1 MQGIFSENT
10 KGKVMNIFDIIGPVM
25 VGPSSSHTAG
35 AVRIGQMVRALL
47 DGQPSHADIC
57 LHGSFAET
65 GKGHGTEL
73 ALIAGLLDMDPDD
86 MRIPHSRKYAE
97 EAGMDVVIGREEIAD
112 AHPNTALLTV
122 ENEQGDKMKVQAC
135 SVGGGRIQ
143 INKIDGMNV
152 NCSGEVPTLIIRN
165 SDRPGM
171 VAEVTAALA
180 KHNINIAQM
189 HLFRNKKGGDAV
201 MVVETDQKI
210 PAGEISALHD
220 QEGILKV
227 TYIDQE
233 DE

>member
-1 MQGIFSENT
+1 
-10 KGKVMNIFDIIGPVM
+10 MNIFDIIGPIM

-47 DGQPSHADIC
+47 DGQPSYAEIL

-73 ALIAGLLDMDPDD
+73 ALIAGLLGMEPDD
-86 MRIPHSRKYAE
+86 MRIPHSREHAE
-97 EAGMDVVIGREEIAD
+97 RCGMGVSIKKTEIPD
-112 AHPNTALLTV
+112 AHPNTALIRV
-122 ENEQGDKMKVQAC
+122 EDMDGDSMEIQAC
-135 SVGGGRIQ
+135 SIGGGRIQ
-143 INKIDGMNV
+143 VSKIDGMKV
-152 NCSGEVPTLIIRN
+152 ECSGEVPTLIIRN
-165 SDRPGM
+165 TDKPGM

-180 KHNINIAQM
+180 RHHINIAQM
-189 HLFRNKKGGDAV
+189 MLFRNKKGEDAV

-210 PAGEISALHD
+210 PVAEIAALHD
-220 QEGILKV
+220 QEGILRV

>member
-1 MQGIFSENT
+1 
-10 KGKVMNIFDIIGPVM
+10 MNIFDIIGPIM

-47 DGQPSHADIC
+47 DGQPKRADIL

-73 ALIAGLLDMDPDD
+73 ALIAGLLGMAPDD
-86 MRIPHSRKYAE
+86 MRIPHSMSVADE
-97 EAGMDVVIGREEIAD
+97 FGMAVSIKKTELAD
-112 AHPNTALLTV
+112 AHPNTALIRV
-122 ENEQGDKMKVQAC
+122 EGFQGDSMEIQAC
-135 SVGGGRIQ
+135 SIGGGRIQ
-143 INKIDGMNV
+143 VSKIDGMKV

-165 SDRPGM
+165 DDKPGM
-171 VAEVTAALA
+171 AAEVTAALA

-189 HLFRNKKGGDAV
+189 HLFRNKKGEDAV
-201 MVVETDQKI
+201 MVVETDQKV
-210 PAGEISALHD
+210 PEQEIAALHD

-233 DE
+233 GE

>member
-1 MQGIFSENT
+1 
-10 KGKVMNIFDIIGPVM
+10 MNIFDIIGPIM

-47 DGQPSHADIC
+47 DGQPESADIY

-73 ALIAGLLDMDPDD
+73 ALVAGLLGMEPDD
-86 MRIPHSRKYAE
+86 MRIPHSRKVAE
-97 EAGMDVVIGREEIAD
+97 ECGMDVSIKKMEIAG
-112 AHPNTALLTV
+112 AHPNTALIHV
-122 ENEQGDKMKVQAC
+122 KDAEGDAMEIQAC
-135 SVGGGRIQ
+135 SLGGGRIQ
-143 INKIDGMNV
+143 VNKIDGMQV

-165 SDRPGM
+165 NDRPGM
-171 VAEVTAALA
+171 VAEVTATLA
-180 KHNINIAQM
+180 RHHINIAQM
-189 HLFRNKKGGDAV
+189 HLFRDKKGEDAV

-210 PAGEISALHD
+210 PASEVAALHD

>member
-1 MQGIFSENT
+1 
-10 KGKVMNIFDIIGPVM
+10 MNIFDIIGPVM

-47 DGQPSHADIC
+47 DGQPKKADIL

-73 ALIAGLLDMDPDD
+73 ALIAGLLGMEPDD
-86 MRIPHSRKYAE
+86 MRIPHSQSVAAE
-97 EAGMDVVIGREEIAD
+97 CGMEVSIKNTEIAD
-112 AHPNTALLTV
+112 AHPNTALICV
-122 ENEQGDKMKVQAC
+122 EGFQGDIMEIQAC
-135 SVGGGRIQ
+135 SIGGGRIQ
-143 INKIDGMNV
+143 VSKIDGMKV

-165 SDRPGM
+165 TDKPGM
-171 VAEVTAALA
+171 VAEVTATLA

-189 HLFRNKKGGDAV
+189 RLFRNKKGEDAV

-210 PAGEISALHD
+210 PAQEIAALHD
-220 QEGILKV
+220 QEGILRV

>member
-1 MQGIFSENT
+1 
-10 KGKVMNIFDIIGPVM
+10 MNIFDIIGPVM

-35 AVRIGQMVRALL
+35 AVRIGQMVRALM
-47 DGQPSHADIC
+47 DGQPKRAEIL

-73 ALIAGLLDMDPDD
+73 ALVAGLLGMEPDD
-86 MRIPHSRKYAE
+86 MRIPHSRSVAE
-97 EAGMDVVIGREEIAD
+97 ECGMEVTIKKTEIAD
-112 AHPNTALLTV
+112 AHPNTALIHA
-122 ENEQGDKMKVQAC
+122 EGSQGDVMEIQAC
-135 SVGGGRIQ
+135 SIGGGRIQ
-143 INKIDGMNV
+143 VSKIDGMRV

-165 SDRPGM
+165 DDKPGM
-171 VAEVTAALA
+171 VAEVTATLA
-180 KHNINIAQM
+180 RHNINIAQM
-189 HLFRNKKGGDAV
+189 HLFRNKKGEDAV

-210 PAGEISALHD
+210 PDAEILALHD

>member
-1 MQGIFSENT
+1 
-10 KGKVMNIFDIIGPVM
+10 MNIFDIIGPIM

-47 DGQPSHADIC
+47 DGQPKRAEIL

-73 ALIAGLLDMDPDD
+73 ALVAGLLGMEPDD
-86 MRIPHSRKYAE
+86 MRIPHSRKHAE
-97 EAGMDVVIGREEIAD
+97 ECGMEVSIGKAEIPD
-112 AHPNTALLTV
+112 AHPNTALLRV
-122 ENEQGDKMKVQAC
+122 EDINGDRMEIQAC
-135 SVGGGRIQ
+135 SIGGGRIRVS
-143 INKIDGMNV
+143 KIDGMKV
-152 NCSGEVPTLIIRN
+152 ECSGEVPTLIIRN
-165 SDRPGM
+165 TDKPGM

-180 KHNINIAQM
+180 RHNINIAQM
-189 HLFRNKKGGDAV
+189 VLFRNKKGEDAV

-210 PAGEISALHD
+210 PAGEIAALHD

>member
-1 MQGIFSENT
+1 
-10 KGKVMNIFDIIGPVM
+10 MNIFDIIGPVM

-35 AVRIGQMVRALL
+35 AVKIGQMVRALL
-47 DGQPSHADIC
+47 DGQPSRAEIC

-73 ALIAGLLDMDPDD
+73 ALIAGLLDMEPDD
-86 MRIPHSRKYAE
+86 MRIPHSRKYAD
-97 EAGMDVVIGREEIAD
+97 EAGMGVIITRAEIPD
-112 AHPNTALLTV
+112 AHPNTALISV
-122 ENEQGDKMKVQAC
+122 ENNDGDKMQIQAC
-135 SVGGGRIQ
+135 SIGGGRIQ
-143 INKIDGMNV
+143 INKIDGMRV

-171 VAEVTAALA
+171 VAEVTATLA
-180 KHNINIAQM
+180 KHHINIAQM

-210 PAGEISALHD
+210 PAVEIAALHD

-233 DE
+233 EE

>member
-1 MQGIFSENT
+1 
-10 KGKVMNIFDIIGPVM
+10 MNIFDIIGPIM

-47 DGQPSHADIC
+47 DGQPERAEIW

-73 ALIAGLLDMDPDD
+73 ALIAGLLGMEPDD
-86 MRIPHSRKYAE
+86 MRIPHSREVAAE
-97 EAGMDVVIGREEIAD
+97 CGMEVIINRIEIPD
-112 AHPNTALLTV
+112 AHPNTALIRV
-122 ENEQGDKMKVQAC
+122 EDVCGDSMEIQAC
-135 SVGGGRIQ
+135 SIGGGRIQ
-143 INKIDGMNV
+143 VSKIDGMKV
-152 NCSGEVPTLIIRN
+152 NCSGEVPTLIIKN
-165 SDRPGM
+165 NDRPGM

-180 KHNINIAQM
+180 RHNINIAQM
-189 HLFRNKKGGDAV
+189 HLFRNKKGEDAV

-210 PAGEISALHD
+210 PDGEIAALHD